1 MAQLMSLHRVTGLST
16 AVMRVPESEIQEH
29 GGRYK
34 VIQARVLNRLG
45 RAAVL
50 LAVALA
56 WTAIPGFAQDDPVEV
71 DFEVAG
77 DAVPGGT
84 VTVTADITINDGSSL
99 QGQSWTQVGG
109 AEAALSGTSSS
120 TVTAVLGTD
129 EEYKEMLIHV
139 LNEPPLSED
148 QLPPNVPPPDHE
160 HGFSAGLQDRFEVV
174 GIDPYSLEHAEAVVL
189 ELEVRTTSGT
199 YVFDEE
205 ILTHL
210 HYVWTSGIRT
220 VPIGAPVLLNGKEQ
234 ESYDWMLT
242 LPPASSAELMDAGT
256 RNPEFVPDVPGLYRV
271 EVTDMESGETVTLR
285 IYGGTY
291 RGVIVGQDEDGRPVS
306 DPACLSCHNDSTA
319 PDKFSEWAQTGHA
332 EIFTNMLN
340 TNTHY
345 STGCFACHTVG
356 FYPNTDNG
364 GIDEADDYLEFL
376 MELDGLE
383 SPDDY
388 DPDATYA
395 FHADPENWNT
405 VVDDFSHTAQLSNIQ
420 CENCHGPQDSIAHS
434 NGDPRITLSSSMC
447 GVCHGE
453 PPRHGRFQQWQLS
466 AHANYE
472 LAIEEGESGSCS
484 RCHTANGFIQWV
496 EEYGADPEVDVEV
509 TWTAEETHPQT
520 CQACHDPHDIGT
532 VSGDDNNATV
542 RILGD
547 TAMLAAGFQATDVGS
562 GAVCMTCHNSRRGL
576 RNDSTFEE
584 YAGTSES
591 ARAPHPGAQTDVL
604 MGQNA
609 YFVNVGNRGLH
620 SNLEDTCAD
629 CHMKATPPPDI
640 ISYNQ
645 SGTNHTFYAS
655 SEICA
660 DCHQSVTAES
670 VQEPFEEH
678 MEELLEYIEA
688 GYSRLVEQQ
697 LGLGRSIDVNGEA
710 LITDMSQIED
720 IEFFETR
727 GRQALTFY
735 VGGEPVGPHR
745 IPDIDVIPGS
755 GDPFSLETVA
765 DRRLLKSGWNWL
777 LLHADGS
784 HGVHNARF
792 ATAILEATESAMMDL
807 EAGVPDTVVGAPGEG
822 QVPGAVACVSSH
834 VYWTE
839 IAAHIEGDAD
849 SVWRTDVTARNLA
862 TSAAGVEFVL
872 HTGSGDVS
880 SDDSIAAGSQGVFE
894 DIVGVMG
901 IEDGK
906 GALEICSDQPLEVVA
921 RIFNQS
927 PTGGTFGQFLQ
938 GYPGGAGLATG
949 QAAQLLGLRQEE
961 GVFRTNISVTNTGL
975 DTAAVRITLYANNGT
990 ELHSYTLEVG
1000 SGMVY
1005 QDTQPFKRR
1014 AGRPNLGFGYALVE
1028 VTQGYGILTSASVI
1042 DDVTNDATT
1051 ILMKQ

>member
-1 MAQLMSLHRVTGLST
+1 MAQLMSHHRFAGPST
-16 AVMRVPESEIQEH
+16 AVTRFHESEFYEH

-34 VIQARVLNRLG
+34 VSQARVLKKLG
-45 RAAVL
+45 RTATLFAL
-50 LAVALA
+50 ALA
-56 WTAIPGFAQDDPVEV
+56 WAAVPGFAQEDPVEV
-71 DFEVAG
+71 EFDVAG

-84 VTVTADITINDGSSL
+84 VTVTANITINDGSSL
-99 QGQSWTQVGG
+99 QGQTWTQVGG
-109 AEAALSGTSSS
+109 VEAALSGTSSS
-120 TVTAVLGTD
+120 TVTAVLGTE
-129 EEYKEMLIHV
+129 EEYKEMLLHV

-148 QLPPNVPPPDHE
+148 QLPPNVPPPE
-160 HGFSAGLQDRFEVV
+160 GEFPAGLQSRFEVV
-174 GIDPYSLEHAEAVVL
+174 GIDPFSLEHAEAVVL

-205 ILTHL
+205 ILAHL
-210 HYVWTSGIRT
+210 HYAWTSGIRT
-220 VPIGAPVLLNGKEQ
+220 VPIGVTVLLNGKDQ
-234 ESYDWMLT
+234 ESYDWLMT
-242 LPPASSAELMDAGT
+242 LPPASSAELADADT
-256 RNPEFVPDVPGLYRV
+256 RNPEFVPDVPGLYRID
-271 EVTDMESGETVTLR
+271 VTDIESGETVTLR

-332 EIFTNMLN
+332 EIFKDMLN

-356 FYPNTDNG
+356 FYPNVDNG
-364 GIDEADDYLEFL
+364 GIDEADDYLDFL
-376 MELDGLE
+376 MELDDLE
-383 SPDDY
+383 SPDAY
-388 DPDATYA
+388 DPNATYGI
-395 FHADPENWNT
+395 HADPENWNT
-405 VVDDFSHTAQLSNIQ
+405 VVDDFSHTAQLGNIQ

-447 GVCHGE
+447 AVCHGE

-472 LAIEEGESGSCS
+472 LAIDEGESEECS

-496 EEYGADPEVDVEV
+496 EEYDADPEAEVEI
-509 TWTAEETHPQT
+509 TWTPDEVHPQT

-532 VSGDDNNATV
+532 VSGDSNNATV
-542 RILGD
+542 RVVGD
-547 TAMLAAGFQATDVGS
+547 TAMLVAGFQATDVGS

-576 RNDSTFEE
+576 RNDSTFEQ
-584 YAGTSES
+584 YAGTSEA

-609 YFVNVGNRGLH
+609 YFVKTGTRGMH

-629 CHMKATPPPDI
+629 CHMQATPPPDI
-640 ISYNQ
+640 ISYNN

-655 SEICA
+655 PEICA
-660 DCHQSVTAES
+660 DCHQTLTAES
-670 VQEPFEEH
+670 VQEPFEEAL
-678 MEELLEYIEA
+678 EELLAEIEA
-688 GYSRLVEQQ
+688 GYMRLVEGQ
-697 LGLGRSIDVNGEA
+697 LGLGRSIDVNGDA
-710 LITDMSQIED
+710 VITDFSQIEH
-720 IEFFETR
+720 IEFYETR

-735 VGGEPVGPHR
+735 LGGEPVGPHR

-755 GDPFSLETVA
+755 GDAFSLDTVA
-765 DRRLLKSGWNWL
+765 DRRLLKAGWNYL

-784 HGVHNARF
+784 HGVHNPRY
-792 ATAILEATESAMMDL
+792 ATAILEASESAMMDL
-807 EAGVPDTVVGAPGEG
+807 EAGVPDVVPGAPGEG

-839 IAAHIEGDAD
+839 IAAHIEGDND
-849 SVWRTDVTARNLA
+849 SVWRTDVSARNLA

-872 HTGSGDVS
+872 HTGSGDVTS
-880 SDDSIAAGSQGVFE
+880 EESIPSGAQGVFE
-894 DIVGVMG
+894 DVVGAMG
-901 IEDGK
+901 VEDGK

-927 PTGGTFGQFLQ
+927 PTGGTFGQFLY
-938 GYPGGAGLATG
+938 GYPGGAGLAVG
-949 QAAQLLGLRQEE
+949 QGAQLLGLRQQE
-961 GVFRTNISVTNTGL
+961 GAFRTNISVTNTGL
-975 DTAAVRITLYANNGT
+975 DTAAVRITLFANNGT

-1014 AGRPNLGFGYALVE
+1014 AGRPNLGFGYAVVE
-1028 VTQGYGILTSASVI
+1028 VTQGYGVLTSASVI

>member
-1 MAQLMSLHRVTGLST
+1 VVLT
-16 AVMRVPESEIQEH
+16 A
-29 GGRYK
+29 
-34 VIQARVLNRLG
+34 L
-45 RAAVL
+45 
-50 LAVALA
+50 ALA
-56 WTAIPGFAQDDPVEV
+56 WVAVPGLAQEDDPVTVE
-71 DFEVAG
+71 FEVAG

-109 AEAALSGTSSS
+109 VEAALSGTSST
-120 TVTAVLGTD
+120 TVTAVLGTE
-129 EEYKEMLIHV
+129 EEYKEMLIDV
-139 LNEPPLSED
+139 LNEPPLTED
-148 QLPPNVPPPDHE
+148 QLPPNVPLPEGEFP
-160 HGFSAGLQDRFEVV
+160 AGLQNRFEVV
-174 GIDPYSLEHAEAVVL
+174 GIDPFSLHHAEAVVL

-205 ILTHL
+205 VLTHL
-210 HYVWTSGIRT
+210 HYVWTAGIRN
-220 VPIGAPVLLNGKEQ
+220 VPIGAPVLLNGKDQ
-234 ESYDWMLT
+234 ESYDWALT
-242 LPPASSAELMDAGT
+242 LPPASTADLADAAT

-271 EVTDMESGETVTLR
+271 DVTDEASGETVTLR
-285 IYGGTY
+285 IYGGTF
-291 RGVIVGQDEDGRPVS
+291 RGVIVGEDENGRPVADS
-306 DPACLSCHNDSTA
+306 ACTGCHSGSPA
-319 PDKFSEWAQTGHA
+319 PDLFTPWAQTGHA
-332 EIFTNMLN
+332 EIFSSQLN
-340 TNTHY
+340 TSAY
-345 STGCFACHTVG
+345 WGERCFACHTVG
-356 FYPNTDNG
+356 YYPDIDNG
-364 GIDEADDYLEFL
+364 GVDEADDYQAFI
-376 MELDGLE
+376 DSGLIG
-383 SPDDY
+383 SQQPDNWTNTLADY
-388 DPDATYA
+388 P
-395 FHADPENWNT
+395 
-405 VVDDFSHTAQLSNIQ
+405 HTARLANVQ
-420 CENCHGPQDSIAHS
+420 CENCHGPQDSISHT
-434 NGDPRITLSSSMC
+434 NRDPRITLSSSMC
-447 GVCHGE
+447 AVCHGE

-466 AHANYE
+466 GHANYE
-472 LAIEEGESGSCS
+472 LAIEESESGSCS

-496 EEYGADPEVDVEV
+496 EEFGADPEVDVEV
-509 TWTAEETHPQT
+509 TWTADEAHPQT

-532 VSGDDNNATV
+532 TSGDESNATV
-542 RILGD
+542 RIMGD
-547 TAMLAAGFQATDVGS
+547 TPLLAAGFTATEVGR
-562 GAVCMTCHNSRRGL
+562 GAICMTCHNSRRGL

-609 YFVNVGNRGLH
+609 YFVTVGNRGLH
-620 SNLEDTCAD
+620 SNLEDSCAD
-629 CHMKATPPPDI
+629 CHMEETPPPDI

-645 SGTNHTFYAS
+645 GGANHTFYADA
-655 SEICA
+655 EICA

-678 MEELLEYIEA
+678 MEELLEYIDA
-688 GYSRLVEQQ
+688 GYYRLVEQQ

-735 VGGEPVGPHR
+735 LGGEPVGPHR

-755 GDPFSLETVA
+755 GDPFSLDTVA

-792 ATAILEATESAMMDL
+792 ATAVLEATESAMMDL
-807 EAGVPDTVVGAPGEG
+807 EAGVPDVVPGAPGEG

-872 HTGSGDVS
+872 HTGSGDVTS
-880 SDDSIAAGSQGVFE
+880 EDSIAAGTQSVFE
-894 DIVGVMG
+894 DIVGAMG

-921 RIFNQS
+921 RIYNQS

-975 DTAAVRITLYANNGT
+975 DTATVRITLYANNGN

-1000 SGMVY
+1000 SGLVY

-1014 AGRPNLGFGYALVE
+1014 AGNPNLGFGYALVE
-1028 VTQGYGILTSASVI
+1028 VTQGYGVLTSASVI

-1051 ILMKQ
+1051 ILMK